1 VNEDPFSPP
10 VRFLIVRFAAARK
23 EKIVVRT
30 VNLNADIPPDRELR
44 ITLPADVPVGP
55 AEIVLV
61 VSTSDRS
68 SGQTLGDFEH
78 SEFFGMWRDRSD
90 IVDSVQF
97 ARGLRSDGWK
107 RPA

>member
-1 VNEDPFSPP
+1 
-10 VRFLIVRFAAARK
+10 
-23 EKIVVRT
+23 VVKT
-30 VNLNADIPPDRELR
+30 VNLNADIPANRELR

-61 VSTSDRS
+61 VSSSDRS
-68 SGQTLGDFEH
+68 TLPTLGDFAT

-97 ARGLRSDGWK
+97 ARDLRAEGW
-107 RPA
+107 RRSA

>member
-1 VNEDPFSPP
+1 VIDGFERCRS
-10 VRFLIVRFAAARK
+10 R
-23 EKIVVRT
+23 EKTVVRT

-61 VSTSDRS
+61 VSSSDRS
-68 SGQTLGDFEH
+68 NGRTLGDFKN

-90 IVDSVQF
+90 ISDSVQF
-97 ARGLRSDGWK
+97 ARGLRSEGWK
-107 RPA
+107 R